1 MVIKAEWPLVDRERA
16 GECLEA
22 LAYQP
27 LGEWTSLK
35 TDTINSCMTSVSA
48 PLGLALHKEA

>member
-35 TDTINSCMTSVSA
+35 ADTVNSCMTSVSA